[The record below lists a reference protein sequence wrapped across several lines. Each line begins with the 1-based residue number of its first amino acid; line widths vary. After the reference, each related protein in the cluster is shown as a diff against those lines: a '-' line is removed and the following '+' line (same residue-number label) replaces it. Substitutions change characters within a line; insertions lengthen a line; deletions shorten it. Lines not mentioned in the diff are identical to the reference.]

1 MATADAP
8 APADRLDAS
17 GQTGAPTANQRL
29 AAPAADIAGLAAQSP
44 APASDHKITLR
55 PADIAADQAQPD
67 GQPSMPSDAAL
78 EQAPPVT
85 PALVNTVTAT
95 AAPGQAHPATPTEQV
110 APALLTLAKTADGGQ
125 QMTIRLQPG
134 DLGMVQVRI
143 DRAASGGTQIEITA
157 DNPNTLLA
165 LQRDQLQL
173 HRTLDE
179 AGIPAAGRNVS
190 FHAAAEVQAVAGS
203 NAGASAGGH
212 GNSQPGSSSGSSG
225 FGSSGFGSS
234 GFGSSGRGQSGMS
247 DAGGS
252 TGGRGGYATR
262 ERGAYAAS
270 RQMGTAPAAS
280 QTASATQS
288 YRIGLDIT
296 A

>member
-1 MATADAP
+1 MATSDAP
-8 APADRLDAS
+8 ATPAPAERLDGS
-17 GQTGAPTANQRL
+17 GQTTASEANQRL
-29 AAPAADIAGLAAQSP
+29 AAPAADIAGLAAQPP

-55 PADIAADQAQPD
+55 PAEIATDPAQPD
-67 GQPSMPSDAAL
+67 GQSNAPSAAVL
-78 EQAPPVT
+78 AQAPPVT
-85 PALVNTVTAT
+85 PAIVTTVTAT
-95 AAPGQAHPATPTEQV
+95 TAPAQAHPATPTEQL

-125 QMTIRLQPG
+125 QMTVRLQPG

-143 DRAASGGTQIEITA
+143 DRSASGHTQIEITA

-165 LQRDQLQL
+165 LQRDQPQL

-179 AGIPAAGRNVS
+179 AGIPATGRNVS
-190 FHAAAEVQAVAGS
+190 FHAAAMVQAAAGS
-203 NAGASAGGH
+203 NAGASPGGH

-225 FGSSGFGSS
+225 FGSSG
-234 GFGSSGRGQSGMS
+234 RGHSGMS

-270 RQMGTAPAAS
+270 RQTGATPAAG
-280 QTASATQS
+280 QTAVASATQS